1 MIRTSTK
8 NPERKNWW
16 ATTLLLAVIVVRL
29 GFAGL
34 VFAHPDLALANDTDR
49 YRPLAELILAGQAYG
64 WNTHHTGELENTVGY
79 PLFLAGVYRFFGR
92 APWQTA
98 ASQLIFSGLLA
109 LIVYLYLART
119 VGVKPGLISALILAV
134 DPLGI
139 LWSLTVLTETLFAV
153 VLGIA
158 AVLIAQWAVSQN
170 RVTLLAAGAFLGM
183 ACLVKPF
190 AELIVVVWT
199 IALIF
204 FPSVR
209 EAEGPSAIVRG
220 VRRALLFLL
229 PVALL
234 IAPWVARNAFLWN
247 CPTLSSV
254 DRITLRDYVAA
265 KIVSEYRQT
274 PLLQVQDQL
283 QAQDGGVCPS
293 RSGEYL
299 GIVLAHPLIFAKLQV
314 AGTIPVLIATNFDR
328 WFQLVGINFSLPD
341 LWRPF
346 MDNGP
351 AGALSVLRTAFVSY
365 PPALLL
371 MFALTAFQLLLYA
384 LVILGLLTFR
394 HLESA
399 VLRWN
404 IVILT
409 AALLVLLLTPG
420 QGGNERFRV
429 PAQPLFVLLAG
440 YGLGWTVMPWLDRR
454 RARGTGGFTA
464 G

>member
-1 MIRTSTK
+1 MIRSMIRI
-8 NPERKNWW
+8 PERQDWW
-16 ATTLLLAVIVVRL
+16 ALTILLAIVVARL
-29 GFAGL
+29 GFATL
-34 VFAHPDLALANDTDR
+34 VYLQPDLALANDTDR
-49 YRPLAELILAGQAYG
+49 YRPLAELMLAGQAYG
-64 WNTHHTGELENTVGY
+64 WNTDHSGELENTVGY
-79 PLFLAGVYRFFGR
+79 PLFLAGVYRFLGR

-98 ASQLIFSGLLA
+98 ASQLMLSGLLA

-119 VGVKPGLISALILAV
+119 VGVKAGLISASILAL

-158 AVLIAQWAVSQN
+158 AVLMAKWSISQN
-170 RVTLLAAGAFLGM
+170 PVTLLAAGVFLGM

-199 IALIF
+199 IALLF
-204 FPSVR
+204 FPG
-209 EAEGPSAIVRG
+209 E
-220 VRRALLFLL
+220 RRADGRRLMARGLQRVLLFLL

-234 IAPWVARNAFLWN
+234 IVPWVVRNTLLWN

-265 KIVSEYRQT
+265 KVVSEFKQA
-274 PLLQVQDQL
+274 PLLEVQNQL
-283 QAQDGGVCPS
+283 QARDPGVCPRRS
-293 RSGEYL
+293 REYL
-299 GIVLAHPLIFAKLQV
+299 GIALAHPFLYARLQV
-314 AGTIPVLIATNFDR
+314 AGTIPVLVATNFDR
-328 WFQLVGINFSLPD
+328 WFQLFGINFALPD

-346 MDNGP
+346 MDRGLT
-351 AGALSVLRTAFVSY
+351 GALGVLRTALVSY

-371 MFALTAFQLLLYA
+371 MFALTAFQLLLYI

-394 HLESA
+394 KPESA
-399 VLRWN
+399 ALRWN
-404 IVILT
+404 ITILA

-429 PAQPLFVLLAG
+429 PAQPLFVLLAA
-440 YGLGWTVMPWLDRR
+440 YGIRWKVMPWLERR
-454 RARGTGGFTA
+454 RARRSGGFQA
-464 G
+464 S